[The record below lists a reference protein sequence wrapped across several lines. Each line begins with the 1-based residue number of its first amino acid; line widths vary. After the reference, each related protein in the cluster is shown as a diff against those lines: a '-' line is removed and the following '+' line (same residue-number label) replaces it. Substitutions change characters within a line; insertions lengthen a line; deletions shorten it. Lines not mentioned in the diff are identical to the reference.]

1 MVSGRRTCKRLAV
14 VLPVVFTALFAAG
27 CAGPQFTSLVGIET
41 PEPTIAVPTEF
52 TNVFTDIER
61 TDTLRTKEERDEI
74 IAEMQA
80 QAESQVTQT
89 SERIERR

>member
-1 MVSGRRTCKRLAV
+1 MV
-14 VLPVVFTALFAAG
+14 PALFIALLAAG
-27 CAGPQFTSLVGIET
+27 CAGPQFSGLIGIET
-41 PEPTIAVPTEF
+41 PEPTIEVPTEF
-52 TNVFTDIER
+52 TNVYTEIER
-61 TDTLRTKEERDEI
+61 TDTLRTKEEQQEI

>member
-1 MVSGRRTCKRLAV
+1 MRTRNRFRPIVPALLLA
-14 VLPVVFTALFAAG
+14 LLAAG
-27 CAGPQFTSLVGIET
+27 CAGPQFTSLMGIET

-52 TNVFTDIER
+52 GYIYTDIER
-61 TDTLRTKEERDEI
+61 TDTLKTKEEQEAT
-74 IAEMQA
+74 IAEMRA

>member
-1 MVSGRRTCKRLAV
+1 MQALGGCSARCVHRAFCGGLRGPAV
-14 VLPVVFTALFAAG
+14 H
-27 CAGPQFTSLVGIET
+27 
-41 PEPTIAVPTEF
+41 VPDGYRDTEF

-80 QAESQVTQT
+80 QAESQVSQT